1 MKNKENKKLYI
12 PLVVFFIIVLIVFI
26 QLMRNAEGDD
36 PKKLESALVGKT
48 VPISTALSLENK
60 PYDQMLFKQGKPIL
74 LNVWATWCPTCYA
87 EHQYLNQLAKQGITI
102 IGIDYKDDTDK
113 ALKWLKELGNPYQVV
128 LKDQRGTLGLDLGVY
143 GDQKLLSLIAK
154 V

>member
-1 MKNKENKKLYI
+1 M
-12 PLVVFFIIVLIVFI
+12 
-26 QLMRNAEGDD
+26 
-36 PKKLESALVGKT
+36 
-48 VPISTALSLENK
+48 PISTALSLENK

-74 LNVWATWCPTCYA
+74 LNVWATCCPTCYA

-102 IGIDYKDDTDK
+102 IGDYKDDTDK

-128 LKDQRGTLGLDLGVY
+128 LKDQRGFLGLDLGVY
-143 GDQKLLSLIAK
+143 GHQKLLSLIAK